1 MCVACNTAKNV
12 VGKVVGVVPKRK
24 GRKGKITILDST
36 TLKVVAPLLLSLSH
50 THTTHTGSRR
60 RLRGCG
66 ACQQPPRVPQVG
78 LGFGFGR
85 V

>member
-36 TLKVVAPLLLSLSH
+36 TLKVVVPLLLSLSH
-50 THTTHTGSRR
+50 THHTHTQEVVGDFEDVVPVNNHHEF
-60 RLRGCG
+60 LR
-66 ACQQPPRVPQVG
+66 
-78 LGFGFGR
+78 
-85 V
+85 

>member
-50 THTTHTGSRR
+50 TPHTQEVVGDFEDVVPVNNHHEF
-60 RLRGCG
+60 LR
-66 ACQQPPRVPQVG
+66 
-78 LGFGFGR
+78 
-85 V
+85 